1 MNKHNESAIFAGG
14 CFWCMVSSFHI
25 LDGIIEV
32 KSGYIGGHVENPKY
46 EEVKKQ
52 NTGHYEAVQII
63 YDPEIISY
71 EKLLKAFWVQ
81 INPTDDG
88 GQFHDRGPQYRSAIF
103 YTNETQKV
111 AAELSRKQLEDSKR
125 FSDPIVTNILPASKF
140 YDAEEYHQDY
150 YKKEPENYKKDRSI
164 SGRDEF
170 IEKYWR
176 DEFFSL
182 FQD

>member
-1 MNKHNESAIFAGG
+1 MNKHYETAIFAGG
-14 CFWCMVSSFHI
+14 CFWCMVSPFHI
-25 LDGIIEV
+25 LNGIIEV
-32 KSGYIGGHVENPKY
+32 KSGYIGGHVENPAY
-46 EEVKKQ
+46 VEVKKQ
-52 NTGHYEAVQII
+52 TTGHYEAVQII
-63 YDPEIISY
+63 YDPEAITY

-103 YTNETQKV
+103 YTTEAQRI
-111 AAELSRKQLEDSKR
+111 AAELSKKQLEDSKR
-125 FSDPIVTNILPASKF
+125 FSAPIVTNILPASKF

-150 YKKEPENYKKDRSI
+150 YKKKPENYKKDRGI

-170 IEKYWR
+170 IEKYWG

-182 FQD
+182 FED